1 MQTLKTSAL
10 FDLSHTAAHSLLAE
24 TEVPWQV
31 LPKITEWILAAGA
44 ALPAEEYEKR
54 GENIWVS
61 RHAKIAPTAFIGGPA
76 IIMEGAELRHC
87 AFVRG
92 SALIGRGATLGNS
105 CEVKNAILFDGAEVP
120 HFNYIGDS
128 VLGYRAHF
136 GAGSVTSNI
145 KSDRKNIVIHT
156 GTDEIETGMRKIGA
170 LVGDFVEIGCNAVLC
185 PGTVI
190 GKNTVVYP
198 LVRVRG
204 VIPENSIVKAPD
216 ILVPKE
222 AR

>member
-1 MQTLKTSAL
+1 MIRTKDL
-10 FDLSHTAAHSLLAE
+10 FDLSCTAAAPLLND
-24 TEVPWQV
+24 TEYPWQA
-31 LPKITEWILAAGA
+31 LPRITEFILTLGST
-44 ALPAEEYEKR
+44 LSSDEYEQR

-61 RHAKIAPTAFIGGPA
+61 RKAKIAPTAYIGGPA

-92 SALIGRGATLGNS
+92 SALIGKGATLGNS

-128 VLGYRAHF
+128 VLGHRAHF
-136 GAGSVTSNI
+136 GAGSITSNI
-145 KSDRKNIVIHT
+145 KSDRRNIIIHT
-156 GTDEIETGMRKIGA
+156 ESERMETGMRKIGA
-170 LVGDFVEIGCNAVLC
+170 LVGDFVEVGCNAVLC
-185 PGTVI
+185 PGTVVGRNSVI
-190 GKNTVVYP
+190 YP

-216 ILVPKE
+216 IIVPKE